1 MSGTGIWL
9 VSLRRRQQLRLRRG
23 RQQEA
28 DLPSLSE
35 NSLEEGLAES
45 RLHQQVMVSLVIGS
59 SLGQLG
65 TGQLGRS

>member
-1 MSGTGIWL
+1 VELIFSWFRDNEDSNKGFGAGINKNL
-9 VSLRRRQQLRLRRG
+9 ICR
-23 RQQEA
+23 
-28 DLPSLSE
+28 SLSE

-45 RLHQQVMVSLVIGS
+45 RLHQQVMVLLVIGS